1 VSTFRLIEAE
11 RARFSVPLMCRIL
24 GGSRSGYYAWKNRP
38 PSARAKADAALT
50 EQIRH
55 IHQRSRG
62 TYGAPR
68 IHAELRFEGIRCGT
82 KRVARL
88 IRAAGIRGCC
98 RGRKKHATIRKLQ
111 QMLTVPD
118 LVERQFTPAAPD
130 RLWVAN
136 ITYLRSWEGWL
147 YLAFVL
153 DAYSRRVVG
162 WSMANSLRTEIVID
176 ALNMALWRGEP
187 DPGLIHHSDHGSQY
201 ASVEF
206 GKRIKA
212 AGLLPSMGSVSDA
225 YDNALAE
232 SFVASLKTEL
242 LYGRSWVSR
251 ESVRVAV
258 FEYIETFYNPRR
270 RHSALGYLSPVEYE
284 EVRMKEIAAA

>member
-1 VSTFRLIEAE
+1 MSAFRLIEAE

-24 GGSRSGYYAWKNRP
+24 GVSRSGYYAWKNRP
-38 PSARAKADAALT
+38 PSARAKTDAAIT

-88 IRAAGIRGCC
+88 MRAAGIRGCC
-98 RGRKKHATIRKLQ
+98 RGRKKHTTTRKLQ

-130 RLWVAN
+130 RLWVAD

-162 WSMANSLRTEIVID
+162 WSMANSLRSEIVID
-176 ALNMALWRGEP
+176 ALNMALWRREP

-206 GKRIKA
+206 GKRMKA